1 MRSGS
6 PLKGRGVHDGVREGL
21 TSTAFAVF
29 CCCASPFLYSFQFPL
44 PYSSIWCCLCNALFI
59 KSLVRKGFGSE
70 GRNGQKK
77 TQQHKLHTVKSESC
91 CCCTT
96 QAGNCVHRGR
106 GSVTQSFVQDR
117 FVYALGVAL
126 ARVVGRVYFS
136 SFIRSENGDK
146 F

>member
-70 GRNGQKK
+70 GRNGQKN
-77 TQQHKLHTVKSESC
+77 T
-91 CCCTT
+91 TT
-96 QAGNCVHRGR
+96 QATHSEKRKLLLLHHTGRQLCLHRGKR
-106 GSVTQSFVQDR
+106 KCYTKFCARSICLCSRSWSCARSWEGLFFFFYSVGKR
-117 FVYALGVAL
+117 W
-126 ARVVGRVYFS
+126 
-136 SFIRSENGDK
+136 
-146 F
+146 